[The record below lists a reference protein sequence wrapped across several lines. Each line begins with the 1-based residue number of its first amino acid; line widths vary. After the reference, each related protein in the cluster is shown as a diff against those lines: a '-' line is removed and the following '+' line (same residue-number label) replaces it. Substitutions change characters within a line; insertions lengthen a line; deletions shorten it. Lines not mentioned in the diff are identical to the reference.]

1 MTPQEWT
8 ALKDHV
14 TALWGKNRKW
24 ANYGKIINQ
33 VQHVT
38 YEDAIRYIDNVVVVG
53 GFIPSPADII
63 AIKPQCAVPALPY
76 VSCGDHYLKLVE
88 GPFSPPFQACMNVG
102 CDYKTSKLGDQNNE
116 DN

>member
-1 MTPQEWT
+1 M
-8 ALKDHV
+8 KDHV
-14 TALWGKNRKW
+14 EALHGKTRKW
-24 ANYGKIINQ
+24 ANYGKLITQ

-38 YEDAIRYIDNVVVVG
+38 YEDAIRFVDRRVG

-63 AIKPQCAVPALPY
+63 AIKAPGPVLEYVP
-76 VSCGDHYLKLVE
+76 VVCGDHYLKLVE
-88 GPFSPPFQACMNVG
+88 GSFSPPYEVCMNVG